1 MSSKIVR
8 KKGRRAIVP
17 ERDFGD
23 LPVDGNPGTGY
34 TEDQETKPDLRL
46 ERDYSPGEV
55 HFDVPTDPFADLKK
69 ERLNFN
75 TWVKKARNTNDIEMA
90 RRFYAQ
96 GYANS
101 KDIDTAYYHYCKDIC
116 GFKDMTPR
124 FHGPIVEALMQT
136 DQRYKMIQAARGTFK
151 SCIGVQAYGAWTIG
165 RDVWNNGHSSKRIL
179 LASEVLGFA
188 SVNLRKIRQV
198 LSWNKSFQNMY
209 GDHRSKD
216 DWGSTSL
223 TSEFRLNPILAEPT
237 VSIAGLGSD
246 RTGMHFDEI
255 ICDDL
260 QARRSVTSVEQIEQC
275 YEFYRLLYSL
285 LEPTG
290 TMNIIGT
297 RWDYDDIYARIEA
310 ENEETGLHQFSIL
323 KQAAR
328 EPATVD
334 GEPTFPT
341 RLSEEELQRLRKQQG
356 NYVFSCQYLLD
367 PVPASDRTFKEEW
380 IQYTPDEVRNRYDKD
395 AVYVTAAD
403 FAYTVQKMVDQGK
416 VKRADWTVVATAR
429 IGADWSYQ
437 VVDIFRRRCTKD
449 EGLRELFRQA
459 QEWNSTCAAL
469 QKYDRAQI
477 EEAYHQLGFE
487 LGWEPYP
494 EWISYPSRMDKNN
507 RIETAL
513 QGLFMRGKMYIP
525 AEAGWLKDELLRFPK
540 GTKDGLDVLC
550 NFVKVA
556 APGAARTEGAEKTWR
571 TKFEREVFEE
581 EKQDRDW

>member
-1 MSSKIVR
+1 LSSKIV
-8 KKGRRAIVP
+8 KPK
-17 ERDFGD
+17 RDFGS
-23 LPVDGNPGTGY
+23 LPVDYPMAGTDP
-34 TEDQETKPDLRL
+34 EKDEPFKDKRL
-46 ERDYSPGEV
+46 ERDFHP
-55 HFDVPTDPFADLKK
+55 DDLEIFIPKDKYRSVKK
-69 ERLNFN
+69 EVLTFDGWAKRAMK
-75 TWVKKARNTNDIEMA
+75 TKDQEMA
-90 RRFYAQ
+90 RLFWACA
-96 GYANS
+96 YANA
-101 KDIDTAYYHYCKDIC
+101 KDQDTAFYQYSKHIC
-116 GFKDMTPR
+116 GFKDMTPK
-124 FHGPIVEALMQT
+124 FHGPIVDALMEPG
-136 DQRYKMIQAARGTFK
+136 RYKMIQAARGTFK
-151 SCIGVQAYGAWTIG
+151 SCIGVQGFGAWTIG
-165 RDVWNNGHSSKRIL
+165 KEAFNTGHSSVRIL

-198 LSWNKSFQNMY
+198 MSWNKSFQNMY

-223 TSEFRLNPILAEPT
+223 TSEFRMDPRLAEPT

-246 RTGMHFDEI
+246 RTGMHFDKI

-285 LEPTG
+285 LEPEG
-290 TMNIIGT
+290 QMFIIGT
-297 RWDYDDIYARIEA
+297 RWDYDDIYARIEQ

-334 GEPTFPT
+334 GTPTFPT

-380 IQYTPDEVRNRYDKD
+380 IQYTPDEVRTRYDKE
-395 AVYVTAAD
+395 AVYVTAGD

-437 VVDIFRRRCTKD
+437 IVDLFRKRCTKD

-487 LGWEPYP
+487 LGWEPFP

-513 QGLFMRGKMYIP
+513 QGLFMAGKVYIP

-550 NFVKVA
+550 NLVKVA
-556 APGAARTEGAEKTWR
+556 APGATRHESKEKAWR
-571 TKFEREVFEE
+571 TKFDREVFEE
-581 EKQDRDW
+581 VQPNTDW